1 VSFSH
6 GSEQRER
13 YRVAGGVSITA
24 MDTKNAD
31 LSALRIDR
39 AERAPRSTSVPRGV
53 VVAAGA
59 LAVLAT
65 VAVFAARG
73 IAGGVPVRLAPATL
87 VSPSQ
92 ANVVVIASGYVVA
105 QRKAAVA
112 SKATGRLVSLGVVEG
127 DRVRRGQ
134 VIARIEDSDVKAQL
148 AQAQANLQ
156 LARADLRDATQ
167 VLARQKILLDSNHT
181 SQEAYDAAEARHNR
195 VLANIAL
202 AEAGVTGAQVALEN
216 TVIRAPFD
224 GTVLTKNA
232 DMGEV
237 VAPLAGSAL
246 SKAAVVTIADLGSLQ
261 VEVDVAESSI
271 EQVAAGQPCEIVL
284 DAYPD
289 VRYPGAVAKIVPTA
303 DRAKATVQV
312 KVAFTRYDGRV
323 LPDMSAKVH
332 FLPRETAAARADT
345 QRVLTVPQGAVVL
358 RDGKN
363 VVYTV
368 TSGRAVEVPVIVGRR
383 VGRGVAVLQGLAV
396 GTPVID
402 SVDDRVRRGVKIKV
416 Q

>member
-1 VSFSH
+1 
-6 GSEQRER
+6 
-13 YRVAGGVSITA
+13 

-39 AERAPRSTSVPRGV
+39 AEPKPRSTGVPRGV
-53 VVAAGA
+53 VVAGGA
-59 LAVLAT
+59 LAVLAA
-65 VAVFAARG
+65 VAVVVARG

-112 SKATGRLVSLGVVEG
+112 SKATGRLVYLGVAEG
-127 DRVRRGQ
+127 DRVRQGQ
-134 VIARIEDSDVKAQL
+134 VIARIEDGDVKAQL
-148 AQAQANLQ
+148 AQAQASLQ
-156 LARADLRDATQ
+156 LARADLRDVTQ

-181 SQEAYDAAEARHNR
+181 SQEAYDAAEARYNR
-195 VLANIAL
+195 VQANIAL
-202 AEAGVTGAQVALEN
+202 AEAGVTAAQVALEN

-237 VAPLAGSAL
+237 VAPLAASAL

-271 EQVAAGQPCEIVL
+271 EQVAVGQPCEIVL

-312 KVAFTRYDGRV
+312 KVAFRRYDGRV

-332 FLPRETAAARADT
+332 FLPRETPAARADT
-345 QRVLTVPQGAVVL
+345 QRVLAVPQGAVVL